1 MADVLI
7 APTYDAMD
15 SDYSIRIINDI
26 NYNLIHFSDDDGFLI
41 NKYTSDVSLI
51 FETGNSIVAQDSGG
65 GSGGGSDS
73 AGSEGGSSSP
83 TNVQRWIA

>member
-15 SDYSIRIINDI
+15 SDYSIRVINDM
-26 NYNLIHFSDDDGFLI
+26 NYNLIHLNDSGDFLI

-51 FETGNSIVAQDSGG
+51 FETGNTSAVDSGGDSAGSGGG
-65 GSGGGSDS
+65 GSG
-73 AGSEGGSSSP
+73 SP

>member
-15 SDYSIRIINDI
+15 SDYSIRVINDM
-26 NYNLIHFSDDDGFLI
+26 NYNLIHFSDGDDFLI

-65 GSGGGSDS
+65 GSDS

>member
-15 SDYSIRIINDI
+15 SDYSIRVINDI
-26 NYNLIHFSDDDGFLI
+26 NYNLIHFSDGGFLI

-65 GSGGGSDS
+65 GGGGSSDS
-73 AGSEGGSSSP
+73 AGSGGGGSGSP

>member
-15 SDYSIRIINDI
+15 SDYSIRVINDI
-26 NYNLIHFSDDDGFLI
+26 NYNLIHFSDSANEEIII
-41 NKYTSDVSLI
+41 NKYNSNVSLI
-51 FETGNSIVAQDSGG
+51 FETGNISAVDSGGDSAGSGGG
-65 GSGGGSDS
+65 GSG
-73 AGSEGGSSSP
+73 SP

>member
-15 SDYSIRIINDI
+15 SDYSIRVINDM
-26 NYNLIHFSDDDGFLI
+26 NYNLIYFSDGDDFLI

-51 FETGNSIVAQDSGG
+51 FETGNISAVDSGGDSAGSGGG
-65 GSGGGSDS
+65 GSG
-73 AGSEGGSSSP
+73 SP

>member
-15 SDYSIRIINDI
+15 SDYSIRVINDI
-26 NYNLIHFSDDDGFLI
+26 NYNLIHFSDGGFLI

-65 GSGGGSDS
+65 GGGGGSDS
-73 AGSEGGSSSP
+73 AESEGGSSSP

>member
-15 SDYSIRIINDI
+15 SDYSIRVINDM
-26 NYNLIHFSDDDGFLI
+26 NYNLIHFSDGDDFLI

-51 FETGNSIVAQDSGG
+51 FETGNISAVDSGGDSAGSGGG
-65 GSGGGSDS
+65 GSG
-73 AGSEGGSSSP
+73 SP

>member
-15 SDYSIRIINDI
+15 SDYSIRVINDM
-26 NYNLIHFSDDDGFLI
+26 NYNLIHFSDGDDFLI

-51 FETGNSIVAQDSGG
+51 FETGNSIVTQD
-65 GSGGGSDS
+65 SGGGSDS